1 MFPER
6 LTRAALVRIV
16 PEPRVLDAVVTDAS
30 FVGRLALEAKRFLLS
45 GDRLSPELRSE
56 VLAATS
62 EQDLTVIAT
71 AFSFAADEGG
81 WKWWETILPPVHP

>member
-1 MFPER
+1 MFPEL

-16 PEPRVLDAVVTDAS
+16 PEPRVLDAIVTDAA
-30 FVGRLALEAKRFLLS
+30 FVGRLALEAKRFLLA

-62 EQDLTVIAT
+62 EQDLTVIAA
-71 AFSFAADEGG
+71 AFAFADDQGG
-81 WKWWETILPPVHP
+81 WKWWEKILPQIAA